1 MHCSSAESEMFGLVL
16 NTQRL
21 TKAAIK
27 ALDLFCTNMQRE
39 EEDICKGKGVF
50 SHPNMPYLQIMSDLH
65 R

>member
-39 EEDICKGKGVF
+39 EVDMQGERSISSSKYAIFTEDVR
-50 SHPNMPYLQIMSDLH
+50 PT
-65 R
+65 

>member
-39 EEDICKGKGVF
+39 EVDMQGERSISSSKYAIFTEYVR
-50 SHPNMPYLQIMSDLH
+50 LT
-65 R
+65 

>member
-16 NTQRL
+16 NTHRL

-39 EEDICKGKGVF
+39 EVDMQGERSISSSKYAILEDF
-50 SHPNMPYLQIMSDLH
+50 
-65 R
+65 